1 MSTGQM
7 VEQIILNDRLSNTS
21 NQVEYSNASSSNVLE
36 ELLEEL
42 YCPITGTGEV
52 MIDPVQGNDGHT
64 YEREAIENWLSRN
77 KTSPQTREFMDFCHL
92 KSNLRIKSL
101 CEKYHNGEFGVI
113 RSKAPKM
120 MPKITSEEII
130 LNHELMS
137 DGKDNILLKFNIDKS
152 SIKEK
157 NFKNLPQDIVIV
169 VDHSG
174 SMGSDIVTTGTSE
187 SKKEDGFSVQD
198 ITNHGCKTC
207 IASVDEKSR
216 VAIIKFDSTIEVI
229 SDLKLMNSINKKELI
244 ERINTITPN
253 LQTNLYG
260 AIERAVKLL
269 DERTDKSRNGA
280 ILVFTD
286 GVPNINPAR
295 GVENTLKKL
304 RITKNFTSPIYIFGF
319 GYNLQNGLLYNISKI
334 ANGGMGHIPDGT
346 MIATVFCNFIS
357 TILTTIVVNLQLHIS
372 SKDILV
378 KGDYEFNYDKEKKE
392 MIYDLGTVQYEQSR
406 DIILFNFEDLKNV
419 DYYFTYKIGGKSY
432 NSGLKNIDVDKLHN
446 ETEEYKILNVNIN
459 KLRYELVELIRELIT
474 QATFGHYLQIADMIK
489 IFHKKLE
496 TQQLLCHKND
506 EEYKLIQG
514 MIENLVG
521 DSVSEGQ
528 IKLATK
534 FPDYFKRWGEFY
546 LDQLSRS
553 LNQQIKPNF
562 KDKSCMFGGE
572 IFEEFVDKASDI
584 FDSLPPPLPS
594 NINRR
599 SIYNQTMGLPVAPP
613 VAPPVALGRN
623 NAFNDPTGG
632 CYIGSSLIKMKN
644 NEYKEVKDLKKGDV
658 VISLD
663 EEDNEVTTNVAFVMK
678 TVYKSKIK
686 LCTIKVDDNELNITS
701 WHPINIKN
709 KWIFPNTIAEP
720 KISDYKEVY
729 TLVLEKYHMVFVNNI
744 LCICLGHSYNIGILK
759 HPYLG
764 SDKVINDLKKVYT
777 RQKGENGQVT
787 LASEWFVRGTSN
799 LIERIVMT

>member
-7 VEQIILNDRLSNTS
+7 VEQIILNDHLSNTS
-21 NQVEYSNASSSNVLE
+21 NPIEYSSASASNVLE

-64 YEREAIENWLSRN
+64 YEREAIENWLLRN

-101 CEKYHNGEFGVI
+101 CEKYHNGEFGAI
-113 RSKAPKM
+113 MPKAPKM
-120 MPKITSEEII
+120 MPKISSEEI
-130 LNHELMS
+130 LLDHELMS
-137 DGKDNILLKFNIDKS
+137 DGKDNILLKFQIDKS
-152 SIKEK
+152 SIKEE

-174 SMGSDIVTTGTSE
+174 SMGADIVTTGNSE

-216 VAIIKFDSTIEVI
+216 VAIIKFDSTIEVV
-229 SDLKLMNSINKKELI
+229 SDLKEMNSINKKELI

-295 GVENTLKKL
+295 GVEITLKKL

-357 TILTTIVVNLQLHIS
+357 TILTTIVVNLQLHVL

-378 KGDYEFNYDKEKKE
+378 KGDYEFNYDNEKKE

-432 NSGLKNIDVDKLHN
+432 NSGLKKIDVNKLHS
-446 ETEEYKILNVNIN
+446 ETQEYKILNVNIN
-459 KLRYELVELIRELIT
+459 KLRCELVELIRELIT
-474 QATFGHYLQIADMIK
+474 QATFRNYNEISNLIEV
-489 IFHKKLE
+489 FHQKLE
-496 TQQLLCHKND
+496 THQLLYHKND

-514 MIENLVG
+514 MIDNLVG
-521 DSVSEGQ
+521 NQISEGQ
-528 IKLATK
+528 IKLAVK
-534 FPDYFKRWGEFY
+534 SHEYFKKWGEFY

-584 FDSLPPPLPS
+584 FDNLPPPLPS

-599 SIYNQTMGLPVAPP
+599 SFYNSTMGLPITPP
-613 VAPPVALGRN
+613 APPVALGRN

-632 CYIGSSLIKMKN
+632 CYDGSSLIKIGHNKF
-644 NEYKEVKDLKKGDV
+644 KQVKDLKRGDE
-658 VISLD
+658 VISINT
-663 EEDNEVTTNVAFVMK
+663 DNKEVKTKVVFVVKTNFNNN
-678 TVYKSKIK
+678 IK
-686 LCTIKVDDNELNITS
+686 LCKIKNKDSELLITN
-701 WHPINIKN
+701 WHPIYVNEE
-709 KWIFPNTIAEP
+709 WIFPRNLV
-720 KISDYKEVY
+720 KDHNSNLKEVY
-729 TLVLEKYHMVFVNNI
+729 NLVLEDYHKVYVNNI
-744 LCICLGHSYNIGILK
+744 LCICLGHKYKEGILK
-759 HPYLG
+759 HAYFG
-764 SDKVINDLKKVYT
+764 SDKVYYDLNKVYNY
-777 RQKGENGQVT
+777 QKGENGLVEIKSDWFIRN
-787 LASEWFVRGTSN
+787 SEN
-799 LIERIVMT
+799 LVERIIMI